1 MAMNQSPLLEMLD
14 ALKAADADEFI
25 RRMLAMMLQEMINA
39 TAMIMMG
46 TGPYVRSAD
55 RTTQHTGTRDRV
67 VTTAVDDIVVRIPR
81 CACRYWLGS
90 GRVRRAGP
98 EGRGGADG
106 AAGRLILGPCP
117 CEGW

>member
-39 TAMIMMG
+39 NAMIMMG

-55 RTTQHTGTRDRV
+55 RTTQHTGTRDRSSPPPWTTSWSGSLGARVGIGCDPAGCDGLDLKVAV
-67 VTTAVDDIVVRIPR
+67 VPM
-81 CACRYWLGS
+81 GQ
-90 GRVRRAGP
+90 
-98 EGRGGADG
+98 RGG
-106 AAGRLILGPCP
+106 
-117 CEGW
+117 